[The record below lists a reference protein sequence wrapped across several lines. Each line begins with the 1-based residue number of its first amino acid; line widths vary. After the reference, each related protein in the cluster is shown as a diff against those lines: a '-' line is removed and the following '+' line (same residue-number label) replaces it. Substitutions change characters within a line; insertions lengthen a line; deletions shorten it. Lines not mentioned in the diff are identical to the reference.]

1 MEDFEPSSL
10 EEKVDLGN
18 LVLFPLDSSVYGET
32 KEANLRFK
40 DEPSEIKINDEISEN
55 TYIKKE
61 TIELPV
67 QEYEKEAIEFSND
80 DNEMCQICGIEFGNQ
95 AVLNIHTSIVHPKEE
110 NNNKTEIV
118 KDIAMHKC
126 SVCTYETDK
135 RSHLKEHIEAVHGE
149 KKKYECSICD
159 AGYNER
165 RALKEHMQAIHEGKK
180 FSCSICTD
188 VEYSNR
194 SNL

>member
-1 MEDFEPSSL
+1 MEDLEESSL

-18 LVLFPLDSSVYGET
+18 FVLFPPDLYVNKETGEAT
-32 KEANLRFK
+32 FRIK
-40 DEPSEIKINDEISEN
+40 DEPSEIKINDDISEN
-55 TYIKKE
+55 NNIKKE
-61 TIELPV
+61 TIEVPV
-67 QEYEKEAIEFSND
+67 DEYEKETIEFSNNG
-80 DNEMCQICGIEFGNQ
+80 NEMCQICGLEFGNE
-95 AVLNIHTSIVHPKEE
+95 AVLNIHNSIVYPKEE

-159 AGYNER
+159 ARYTGR
-165 RALKEHMQAIHEGKK
+165 KL
-180 FSCSICTD
+180 
-188 VEYSNR
+188 
-194 SNL
+194 